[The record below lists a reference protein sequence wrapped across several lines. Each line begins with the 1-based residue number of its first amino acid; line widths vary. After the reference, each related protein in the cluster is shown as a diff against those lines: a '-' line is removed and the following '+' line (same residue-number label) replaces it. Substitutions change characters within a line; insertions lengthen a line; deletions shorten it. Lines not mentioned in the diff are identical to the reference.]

1 MALFAAFASHFSQ
14 LPYAQRS
21 GVALRY
27 NRSLADGSWRPTAN
41 HSLFDDIILDTAELT
56 LPHPAMVE
64 RRSVL
69 EPLAEIAPTHL
80 DPRTGRT
87 IAQLL
92 VELTSSE

>member
-1 MALFAAFASHFSQ
+1 
-14 LPYAQRS
+14 
-21 GVALRY
+21 
-27 NRSLADGSWRPTAN
+27 
-41 HSLFDDIILDTAELT
+41 
-56 LPHPAMVE
+56 MVE